1 MTATREARK
10 GTEARDMPPAM
21 QERPDVA
28 AAWEAY
34 RRVARLHSRVRG
46 ELWEADERLSRMLH
60 GGPDPNPDPAFLE
73 ASRRW
78 DHLHRKAQVIEEWLN
93 ALEESIHALIVEGV
107 PPNDLSE
114 DVGQL
119 FPAELMELDA
129 QIEALQEIRKALKGT
144 THSN

>member
-1 MTATREARK
+1 MATTREMRE
-10 GTEARDMPPAM
+10 GTEARDMAPAM

-34 RRVARLHSRVRG
+34 RRVAQLHSRVRWK
-46 ELWEADERLSRMLH
+46 LWEADEQLSRKLH
-60 GGPDPNPDPAFLE
+60 GGPDPDPEFLE
-73 ASRRW
+73 ASQHW

-107 PPNDLSE
+107 PPKDLSGE
-114 DVGQL
+114 ADQL